1 MRIDYIYAAELR
13 LEVTKMYTGQFGF
26 QDVMGKIVPCGGI
39 PGDDN
44 GTPG

>member
-1 MRIDYIYAAELR
+1 
-13 LEVTKMYTGQFGF
+13 MYVEQFGF
-26 QDVMGKIVPCGGI
+26 QDVVGKIVPCGGI